1 MWERPANG
9 AEGEV
14 VVNSQAKG
22 PHLDET
28 LERIKSPKK

>member
-1 MWERPANG
+1 MWERSENG

-22 PHLDET
+22 PHLDEP
-28 LERIKSPKK
+28 LERVKPPKK